1 MQNSGINYQQIFKDI
16 ISSKYPEKR
25 GKRLPLLEKEH
36 LSAIDILKINQK
48 IFGTENKSANQKHR
62 SYTKSDILK
71 ILDFQ
76 KKHHLNN
83 SELSKHF
90 GISRNTITKWKRIF
104 V

>member
-1 MQNSGINYQQIFKDI
+1 MQNSDINYQQIFKDI
-16 ISSKYPEKR
+16 ISSKYPEKQEEYF
-25 GKRLPLLEKEH
+25 PLLEKRN

-48 IFGTENKSANQKHR
+48 IFGTENKSDNQKHR